1 MRVAKAG
8 EAVLRTEEQTV
19 SISTKE
25 DSPKGVMRTPTGL
38 GVDEIPAN
46 NRIPP
51 TLLWATVVALAVRL
65 VMVSFVYQSFLD
77 PGRDHWEFGY
87 EAGKIARSIIT
98 GHGFSNPYW
107 VNTGPTAEVAPVLPY
122 VIAGIMAVFG
132 IYTKAAALAVLSLNS
147 LVSAITCVPIFF
159 LAKKSFGLREAR
171 WAAWTW
177 AFFPY
182 AVQYSADSMWDHALT
197 ALFLTLLL
205 LIALHLQSSTRLGSW
220 AGFGCLSGLSALTAP
235 VVLGTLPFLGGWICW
250 RLQRQKR
257 NWVLPAGVAG
267 LALVFTLAPWLI
279 HNYRTFHHPVFLKDT
294 LPMVFLDGNYGNKLH
309 WWDGSLD
316 PCGNNPAEMAEFQ
329 KVGEQAYMA
338 EKWRQAFD
346 VVRSNPGVIVWRSIR
361 RVVYMWTGYWSFNP
375 DYLREEPFDPAN
387 IVFCT
392 AFTALAI
399 VGLSKAFRKVPSVAT
414 PYALVLLIYPLI
426 YYFTHSDLAYRH
438 PLDPEIVIL
447 GSYAVVSWLPQ
458 RRTA

>member
-1 MRVAKAG
+1 
-8 EAVLRTEEQTV
+8 
-19 SISTKE
+19 
-25 DSPKGVMRTPTGL
+25 
-38 GVDEIPAN
+38 
-46 NRIPP
+46 
-51 TLLWATVVALAVRL
+51 
-65 VMVSFVYQSFLD
+65 
-77 PGRDHWEFGY
+77 
-87 EAGKIARSIIT
+87 
-98 GHGFSNPYW
+98 
-107 VNTGPTAEVAPVLPY
+107 
-122 VIAGIMAVFG
+122 
-132 IYTKAAALAVLSLNS
+132 
-147 LVSAITCVPIFF
+147 
-159 LAKKSFGLREAR
+159 
-171 WAAWTW
+171 
-177 AFFPY
+177 
-182 AVQYSADSMWDHALT
+182 
-197 ALFLTLLL
+197 
-205 LIALHLQSSTRLGSW
+205 
-220 AGFGCLSGLSALTAP
+220 
-235 VVLGTLPFLGGWICW
+235 
-250 RLQRQKR
+250 
-257 NWVLPAGVAG
+257 
-267 LALVFTLAPWLI
+267 
-279 HNYRTFHHPVFLKDT
+279 
-294 LPMVFLDGNYGNKLH
+294 MVFLDGNYGNKLH

-399 VGLSKAFRKVPSVAT
+399 VGLSKAFRQVPSVAT